1 MKISETLEDLSKRY
15 EEWHEKKYNA
25 LHSRT
30 IDAIQS
36 LSDNNDDELNNIKS
50 KMVDLITLFAKKT
63 DGEANNITD
72 INDINILL
80 NKYESNNN
88 NINLKTFNEKID
100 EIQSIKTLIGQNTSS
115 SALSIF
121 ERLTNLE
128 NINLSSENV
137 RNLIT
142 SAFKGESISAN
153 DDLNNYITPGIY
165 VCNTNATAR
174 TLSNCPTELAFNLI
188 VLEHATDSVRQFLS
202 IYNTNENGNQIWTR
216 NFYDYTNS
224 WSNWTQIYGEHNTT
238 KLQMDVEFSDGTQK
252 TYTILTTQ

>member
-1 MKISETLEDLSKRY
+1 MIISETLEDLSKRF

-88 NINLKTFNEKID
+88 NINLKTFNE
-100 EIQSIKTLIGQNTSS
+100 
-115 SALSIF
+115 
-121 ERLTNLE
+121 
-128 NINLSSENV
+128 
-137 RNLIT
+137 
-142 SAFKGESISAN
+142 
-153 DDLNNYITPGIY
+153 
-165 VCNTNATAR
+165 
-174 TLSNCPTELAFNLI
+174 
-188 VLEHATDSVRQFLS
+188 
-202 IYNTNENGNQIWTR
+202 
-216 NFYDYTNS
+216 
-224 WSNWTQIYGEHNTT
+224 
-238 KLQMDVEFSDGTQK
+238 
-252 TYTILTTQ
+252 